1 MRVAEIVESSRIYGP
16 GSRTVLWLQGCSIQ
30 CEGCW
35 NDELWSFSGG
45 KKMSSEEIIQI
56 LQNNTDVGLTLLG
69 GEPLDQ
75 APAVLELIENCHT
88 SGFDVMLYTGYE
100 LEELSK
106 VQKQCAEQSDIV
118 IHGRYVEDL
127 RSENLLWRG
136 STNQDILINSQKYHD
151 LELEERRQME
161 IHIDE
166 LGQVKVIGYPPEA
179 LIESIQSTN
188 GPLKSLKRGE
198 EL

>member
-1 MRVAEIVESSRIYGP
+1 
-16 GSRTVLWLQGCSIQ
+16 
-30 CEGCW
+30 
-35 NDELWSFSGG
+35 
-45 KKMSSEEIIQI
+45 MSSEEIIQI

-106 VQKQCAEQSDIV
+106 VQKQCAERSDIV
-118 IHGRYVEDL
+118 IHGRYVDNL

-136 STNQDILINSQKYHD
+136 STNQEILINSQKYHD

-166 LGQVKVIGYPPEA
+166 LGQVRVIGYPPEV
-179 LIESIQSTN
+179 LVKSIQSTN
-188 GPLKSLKRGE
+188 GSLKSLKRGE
-198 EL
+198 QL

>member
-106 VQKQCAEQSDIV
+106 VQKQCAERSDIV
-118 IHGRYVEDL
+118 IHGRYVHEL
-127 RSENLLWRG
+127 RSVHLLWRG
-136 STNQDILINSQKYHD
+136 STNQKILINNSKFDSID
-151 LELEERRQME
+151 LTEKRQFE
-161 IHIDE
+161 IHINE
-166 LGQVKVIGYPPEA
+166 KGLINVIGYPTSEILA
-179 LIESIQSTN
+179 SIQSTN
-188 GPLKSLKRGE
+188 GQLKSHSIVKRT
-198 EL
+198 

>member
-1 MRVAEIVESSRIYGP
+1 MAEIVESSRIYGP

-45 KKMSSEEIIQI
+45 KKMSSAEIIQI

-106 VQKQCAEQSDIV
+106 VQKQCVEQSDIV
-118 IHGRYVEDL
+118 IHGRYVDNL

-198 EL
+198 VL

>member
-45 KKMSSEEIIQI
+45 RKMSSEEIIQI

-106 VQKQCAEQSDIV
+106 VQKQCVEQSDIV

-136 STNQDILINSQKYHD
+136 STNQDNLINSQKYHD

>member
-106 VQKQCAEQSDIV
+106 VQKQCVEQSDIV

>member
-106 VQKQCAEQSDIV
+106 VQKQCAERSDIV
-118 IHGRYVEDL
+118 IHGRYVDDL

-136 STNQDILINSQKYHD
+136 STNQEILINSQKYHD

-166 LGQVKVIGYPPEA
+166 LGQVRVIGYPPEV
-179 LIESIQSTN
+179 LVKSIQSTN
-188 GPLKSLKRGE
+188 GSLKSLKRGE
-198 EL
+198 QL

>member
-45 KKMSSEEIIQI
+45 KKMSSAEIIQI

-106 VQKQCAEQSDIV
+106 VQKQCVEQSDIV
-118 IHGRYVEDL
+118 IHGRYVDNL

-198 EL
+198 VL

>member
-45 KKMSSEEIIQI
+45 RKMSSEEIIQI

-106 VQKQCAEQSDIV
+106 VQKQCVEQSDIV